1 MRSSDDR
8 LAIEVNLAGIGLE
21 QTGDHAH
28 GRGLAAAARS
38 QQRHHAPRL
47 NVQGATVDR
56 ARLAEDF
63 RDLGEA
69 QRGRGNRDHDQA
81 ENTWLYFSISCG
93 RIGFIKVQSGLK
105 MPSRG

>member
-1 MRSSDDR
+1 MRTVVVLPQPLDPSSATMLPGSMFR
-8 LAIEVNLAGIGLE
+8 EL
-21 QTGDHAH
+21 
-28 GRGLAAAARS
+28 RS
-38 QQRHHAPRL
+38 
-47 NVQGATVDR
+47 T

-105 MPSRG
+105 MPSRGWRMSSGAP